1 MELTNE
7 TTPSLTLSQFTAQI
21 KNAVNSAKLL
31 AWVVAEISEI
41 SFRNGH
47 CYLDLIEK
55 SETSRNPIAKIR
67 ANIWASTAYRI
78 LPKFTQETQREL
90 QIGMKVM
97 FLAQASFHELYGISL
112 NIIDIDANYTLG
124 DVERQRLET
133 LRQLQKDGVIDMNKQ
148 LQLPISLQR
157 LAIISSKTAAGYGDF
172 CNQLDSNKY
181 KFNIK
186 YELFESLVQGADAE
200 RTIIAALD
208 TIATFSDKYDAV
220 IIIRGGGSKA
230 DLACFDGYE
239 LASNIAQFPL
249 PIITGIGHER
259 DNSVADVVANTRM
272 KTPTAVA
279 EFIINHNLLLL
290 NKIEELRLDIQ
301 NIANDHLSNE
311 DIYINQTYS
320 NLNTYVNNYLSAQES
335 NVAHLRERFMLNAQM
350 RISNER
356 NSLNSIQLQLE
367 NSARAYI
374 KDVAHKLQQFEL
386 QLDAINPK
394 RILNLGYT
402 ITENNSKRVR
412 STADVASGDEIITI
426 TANGKIRSKVD

>member
-1 MELTNE
+1 
-7 TTPSLTLSQFTAQI
+7 
-21 KNAVNSAKLL
+21 
-31 AWVVAEISEI
+31 
-41 SFRNGH
+41 
-47 CYLDLIEK
+47 
-55 SETSRNPIAKIR
+55 
-67 ANIWASTAYRI
+67 
-78 LPKFTQETQREL
+78 
-90 QIGMKVM
+90 
-97 FLAQASFHELYGISL
+97 
-112 NIIDIDANYTLG
+112 
-124 DVERQRLET
+124 
-133 LRQLQKDGVIDMNKQ
+133 
-148 LQLPISLQR
+148 
-157 LAIISSKTAAGYGDF
+157 
-172 CNQLDSNKY
+172 
-181 KFNIK
+181 
-186 YELFESLVQGADAE
+186 
-200 RTIIAALD
+200 
-208 TIATFSDKYDAV
+208 
-220 IIIRGGGSKA
+220 
-230 DLACFDGYE
+230 
-239 LASNIAQFPL
+239 
-249 PIITGIGHER
+249 
-259 DNSVADVVANTRM
+259 VADVVANTRM

-290 NKIEELRLDIQ
+290 NKIEELRIDIQ